1 MGYKILV
8 AMDFSKMGKKVT
20 AYGYDV
26 AKRFGGEVTF
36 FHVVP
41 EPNIAFNS
49 YAPAIPVILD
59 SNLEDLKNTA
69 KKKLEYYVSEEKDKN
84 EDIKCNTV
92 VEIGDPAQCIIEY
105 AKENGYDLIILGYRG
120 YSAIEALLVGSTAN
134 KVTRYAPCSVLIYRP
149 DRAKA

>member
-41 EPNIAFNS
+41 EPNIVFNS

-92 VEIGDPAQCIIEY
+92 VEIGDPAQCIIEC
-105 AKENGYDLIILGYRG
+105 EGEFDSFSVVRRV
-120 YSAIEALLVGSTAN
+120 SFAN
-134 KVTRYAPCSVLIYRP
+134 KHNKFPFKKIRKLNLRLSRN
-149 DRAKA
+149 